1 MITLNT
7 ARKAAASIIGSS
19 TPKSTASVTEALSS
33 QTSPSTSLSTTSLL
47 TQHQHQQSASFS
59 VTSATQ
65 QPSTNNHDDEPN
77 LGVWQPNQTTT
88 IIRRMEQTCP
98 DVMKEYAQCV
108 IEKQNEGALVKG
120 ACEES
125 FGRVM
130 DYLIRNV
137 GGQFEV
143 KIFCSATTDDRQ
155 CVLSGEEMENQKSVQ
170 MNPLD

>member
-98 DVMKEYAQCV
+98 DVMREYAQCV

-130 DYLIRNV
+130 ECFR
-137 GGQFEV
+137 G
-143 KIFCSATTDDRQ
+143 CR
-155 CVLSGEEMENQKSVQ
+155 
-170 MNPLD
+170 